1 MRFPFLPDFSSDPSA
16 PRRPEARQLIRRL
29 SAVMLSVVTLLVLLL
44 VGPRFHPGQSQIV
57 PGIFPFNLASSPA
70 PGEASPSAT
79 SPSAPALEDLSAHPS
94 TKLAP
99 YFAPSASV
107 SSAST
112 SAVLP
117 QFHDLLDQYV
127 LQQTQDDNFTIRVL
141 DRRSNEV
148 LELFELTE
156 LRAAYRRGKNLDW
169 KTVDERRYE
178 AMEQLVDTYE
188 QRGVPVDDIIVRWGR
203 ANQVRAAH
211 ERGRPYQAYE
221 RRLAEYLGLSLL
233 ATEIGTVETFNQDH
247 LVSAAG
253 ARSRYQMLPW
263 VLRRSGVNE
272 YTLPTETDSW
282 VRVREERH
290 PLLVLEPA
298 FLLLRGYVNAVGH
311 EIPGLSAYHTGPGN
325 IFKLYR
331 QYYTA
336 SDHFTSSATVADAY
350 AWAVTE
356 GFDTVSKNSTFGGDS
371 RGYVP
376 AAYGALMAREDQPL
390 DLSPSLQ
397 AARLQLKPGATITLR
412 ELLAPLDSAGQ
423 SQGLSGWGP
432 RADDGT
438 IYERFRALNPHIDL
452 PPSNDGA
459 VPEGG
464 NVRFISAVDGKAVR
478 FFLPLRA
485 PAILRTAGLDAIDPS
500 ATFRYEDST
509 YAGPAPS
516 QVTRWDRQYEAL
528 VNDIAHFGFT
538 KQNRDRLLRLHDRF
552 ETLAEQRPTRYRRRQ
567 LRIISIHRRL
577 WRSAPWEELAEAT
590 RRAMD
595 RMKVEGQPLDSLPT
609 HMPVPES
616 LQTSVRR

>member
-1 MRFPFLPDFSSDPSA
+1 MRVPFLSDSSPDPSDP
-16 PRRPEARQLIRRL
+16 RRSKASELIRRL
-29 SAVMLSVVTLLVLLL
+29 SAVMLGIVTLLVLLL
-44 VGPRFHPGQSQIV
+44 VGPQFHPGQSQIV

-70 PGEASPSAT
+70 PGEASPSA
-79 SPSAPALEDLSAHPS
+79 SPPSAPALADLSAHPS

-99 YFAPSASV
+99 YFTPSASV
-107 SSAST
+107 SSASNA
-112 SAVLP
+112 SVLR
-117 QFHDLLDQYV
+117 QFHDLLRQYV

-156 LRAAYRRGKNLDW
+156 LRTAYRRGKNVDW
-169 KTVDERRYE
+169 EAVDERRYE
-178 AMEQLVDTYE
+178 AMERLVDTYE
-188 QRGVPVDDIIVRWGR
+188 ERGVPLEDIIVRWGR
-203 ANQVRAAH
+203 ANQVEAAH
-211 ERGRPYQAYE
+211 ERGRPYRAYE
-221 RRLAEYLGLSLL
+221 RRLAEHLGLSLL

-263 VLRRSGVNE
+263 ILRRSGVNE
-272 YTLPTETDSW
+272 YTLPTEAGSG

-331 QYYTA
+331 RYYEA
-336 SDHFTSSATVADAY
+336 SEYLTPSTTVADAY

-356 GFDTVSKNSTFGGDS
+356 GFDTVSKNSSFGGDS

-376 AAYGALMAREDQPL
+376 ATYGALVAREDRSIDP
-390 DLSPSLQ
+390 SPPLQ
-397 AARLQLKPGATITLR
+397 AARLQLKPGATVTLR
-412 ELLAPLDSAGQ
+412 ELLAPLDSVAQ
-423 SQGLSGWGP
+423 SFDWGP
-432 RADDGT
+432 RADGGT
-438 IYERFRALNPHIDL
+438 IYEQFRALNPHVDL
-452 PPSNDGA
+452 PPSSDGT

-464 NVRFISAVDGKAVR
+464 NVRFVSAVDGKAVR
-478 FFLPLRA
+478 FFLPRRA
-485 PAILRTAGLDAIDPS
+485 PAVLRDAGLDAIDPS
-500 ATFRYEDST
+500 ATFRYEAST

-516 QVTRWDRQYEAL
+516 QVTRWDRRYEAL
-528 VNDIAHFGFT
+528 VDDIEHFGFT
-538 KQNRDRLLRLHDRF
+538 NQNRDRLLQLHDRF

-567 LRIISIHRRL
+567 LRIISTHRRL

-590 RRAMD
+590 QRARE
-595 RMKVEGQPLDSLPT
+595 RMQVEGQPPDVLPT
-609 HMPVPES
+609 
-616 LQTSVRR
+616 QTSVPDTLRSDVQR

>member
-1 MRFPFLPDFSSDPSA
+1 
-16 PRRPEARQLIRRL
+16 
-29 SAVMLSVVTLLVLLL
+29 MLSIVALLVLLI
-44 VGPRFHPGQSQIV
+44 VGPQFHPGQSQIV
-57 PGIFPFNLASSPA
+57 SEILPLSLSSSPDTDA
-70 PGEASPSAT
+70 AS
-79 SPSAPALEDLSAHPS
+79 LREEDRSTLTPKDLPAHPS
-94 TKLAP
+94 AKLDA
-99 YFAPSASV
+99 YFPPSTSA

-117 QFHDLLDQYV
+117 QFHDLLRQYT
-127 LQQTQDDNFTIRVL
+127 LRQTQDDNFTIRVL
-141 DRRSNEV
+141 DRRSDEV
-148 LELFELTE
+148 LEFFELTE
-156 LRAAYRRGKNLDW
+156 LRTAYRQGKDLDW
-169 KTVDERRYE
+169 ETVDEHRYE

-188 QRGVPVDDIIVRWGR
+188 ERGVPLEDIVVRWGR
-203 ANQVRAAH
+203 ANQVKAAH

-298 FLLLRGYVNAVGH
+298 FLLLRGYVNAVGQ

-331 QYYTA
+331 KYYTE

-350 AWAVTE
+350 AWAITE
-356 GFDTVSKNSTFGGDS
+356 GFDIVSENSTFGGDS

-376 AAYGALMAREDQPL
+376 AAYGALVAREDRPL
-390 DLSPSLQ
+390 DPSPPLQ
-397 AARLQLKPGATITLR
+397 AARLQLKPGASITLR

-423 SQGLSGWGP
+423 SRRLPGWGP
-432 RADDGT
+432 KADDGT
-438 IYERFRALNPHIDL
+438 IYERFRALNPHIHL
-452 PPSNDGA
+452 PPSTDGT

-464 NVRFISAVDGKAVR
+464 NVRFVSAVDGKAVR

-509 YAGPAPS
+509 YAGPASS

-528 VNDIAHFGFT
+528 VDDIEHFGFT
-538 KQNRDRLLRLHDRF
+538 EQNRDRLLHLHDRF

-595 RMKVEGQPLDSLPT
+595 RMKVEGQPLDSLPIRT
-609 HMPVPES
+609 PVPES
-616 LQTSVRR
+616 LQVSIRR